1 MTRYQTYL
9 NPQSVA
15 TMDDVA
21 RLLDVSR
28 SQIIRDVVDRVAREY
43 KKLLF
48 VRTKSSSD
56 NPLLKMAGAIKGTN
70 PGISENV
77 DQIYL
82 RD

>member
-9 NPQSVA
+9 NPQSVE

-43 KKLLF
+43 KKLLLP
-48 VRTKSSSD
+48 RTGIRSD
-56 NPLLKMAGAIKGTN
+56 NPLLKMAGVIKGVN

-77 DQIYL
+77 DEIYL